1 MVAIMNK
8 RRFLFCLAAACQIV
22 GFAAQADDLV
32 EHAGSAQARSV
43 WINAGF
49 FSYHFERDK
58 GLKGNNYG
66 LGVQVALSQ
75 TNSVTGGEFRNS
87 DDARSR
93 YLGWIWQPYAIG
105 PARFG
110 LLAGAID
117 GYPRMQNGGWF
128 PMVIPVVSFE
138 YGAVG
143 ANFTLVPGY
152 KDKLHGAVAMQ
163 FKLRALA
170 F

>member
-1 MVAIMNK
+1 MAAIMNN
-8 RRFLFCLAAACQIV
+8 RRFLFCLAAACQIIS
-22 GFAAQADDLV
+22 FAAQADDLV
-32 EHAGSAQARSV
+32 EPAGSAQAKSV

-49 FSYHFERDK
+49 LSYHFERDK

-66 LGVQVALSQ
+66 LGGQVALSQ
-75 TNSVTGGEFRNS
+75 THSVIGGEFRNS
-87 DDARSR
+87 DDACSR
-93 YLGWIWQPYAIG
+93 YLAWIWQPYAIG
-105 PARFG
+105 SVKFG

-117 GYPRMQNGGWF
+117 GYPKMQNGGWF

-138 YGAVG
+138 YKSVG

-152 KDKLHGAVAMQ
+152 KDKLHGAVAVQ
-163 FKLRALA
+163 FKLRALT

>member
-1 MVAIMNK
+1 MAAIMNM
-8 RRFLFCLAAACQIV
+8 RRFLFCLAAVCQV
-22 GFAAQADDLV
+22 TGFAAQAGDLAEPV
-32 EHAGSAQARSV
+32 GSGQAKSV

-49 FSYHFERDK
+49 RTRHFERNAGMK
-58 GLKGNNYG
+58 ENNYG

-75 TNSVTGGEFRNS
+75 TNSVIGGEFRNS
-87 DDARSR
+87 DDACSR
-93 YLGWIWQPYAIG
+93 YLAWIWQPYAIG

-128 PMVIPVVSFE
+128 PVILPVVSFE
-138 YGAVG
+138 YKAVG
-143 ANFTLVPGY
+143 VNLTLAPGY
-152 KDKLHGAVAMQ
+152 KDKLHGAVAAQ
-163 FKLRALA
+163 FKLRVMA